1 MSERLEMLSK
11 ARAAMVEPGYAC
23 EGICQLV
30 STRTRRSEH
39 ATSSSRFSLIDAR
52 DRASRFAE
60 SGRKATRRMMY
71 SIIIRPEEIGMAK
84 GERRGNRE
92 TKKPKVEKIKT
103 ITTAR
108 SQKTAG
114 W

>member
-1 MSERLEMLSK
+1 MRRHLPARFDGDKAER
-11 ARAAMVEPGYAC
+11 ARNKFIEILA
-23 EGICQLV
+23 
-30 STRTRRSEH
+30 
-39 ATSSSRFSLIDAR
+39 LIDAR

-71 SIIIRPEEIGMAK
+71 SIIIRPDEIGMAK

-103 ITTAR
+103 ITAAR

>member
-1 MSERLEMLSK
+1 MRRHLPARFDEDKAER
-11 ARAAMVEPGYAC
+11 ARNKFIEILA
-23 EGICQLV
+23 
-30 STRTRRSEH
+30 
-39 ATSSSRFSLIDAR
+39 LIDAR

-84 GERRGNRE
+84 GERRDNRE